1 MMLKKEFYD
10 MRLRTFVI
18 LFLGIGLFFT
28 LAPLQNITVE
38 MLKQYS
44 QAENLPKSLEKFF
57 PKGIVENLSDWN
69 FYIYSQWFGKNLGQM
84 IPILAIIM
92 AFPLFSRE
100 NENGTIEF
108 LLARRSRKEIF
119 LSKSL
124 LASFVLFSQM
134 IVFSLLPGIYSLVAN
149 KDLAYRY
156 LPAFVV
162 HTVVGAFFWF
172 SVTLFLSVLSSDQ
185 VKPILIS
192 FGLLAATTVAGMIKP
207 LRFLNTY
214 SYVLGSEIF
223 QSGKMNLPYTSGLL
237 CITVVLFVISY
248 FTFLKREY

>member
-1 MMLKKEFYD
+1 MLKKEFYD

-149 KDLAYRY
+149 
-156 LPAFVV
+156 
-162 HTVVGAFFWF
+162 
-172 SVTLFLSVLSSDQ
+172 
-185 VKPILIS
+185 
-192 FGLLAATTVAGMIKP
+192 
-207 LRFLNTY
+207 
-214 SYVLGSEIF
+214 
-223 QSGKMNLPYTSGLL
+223 
-237 CITVVLFVISY
+237 
-248 FTFLKREY
+248 